1 MIRADGG
8 RKGLSLYSLIVSSF
22 FLLAGLLLLFVA
34 MMLLPRFT
42 KTLETNAVERTGETV
57 LQSTGRLELF
67 VNNMLDTLHFV
78 GGLLPME
85 PDADG
90 DGYQAQIAFLQK
102 SQPDVRN
109 IAFFSGD
116 GRLFYATGGSLAVS
130 PQEVAAS
137 DWFVKALEWQGTVP
151 FFSAP
156 HVQHIFSG
164 QHEWVVT
171 LAKAV
176 EYRVDGRIRSGV
188 LLMDYD
194 FSSVAELA
202 AGVTLGSSGYV
213 YLLDTADQI
222 IYHPRQ
228 QLLYAGL
235 ESEDVSA
242 VARQSVGI
250 CRDEIQGRE
259 RVLIIN
265 TVNQTRWRMVGVAYI
280 DEILRIQSA
289 FVRMMTIALICGGL
303 LSIAAASVTAYYV
316 TLPIRRL
323 QTELL
328 SVEAGNLNTVIE
340 EGGFREIRALSA
352 SFNRMLWRIRQLM
365 DQIVAEQEAK
375 RFHELNALQAQ
386 INPHFL
392 YNTMDSIIWME
403 ERGHSREAITMVS
416 ALARLFRISISK
428 GRNIISVRE
437 EMEHVRNY
445 LIIQKMRFRNKF
457 IYDIEAQPETLD
469 MRTIKLIVQPLVEN
483 AVHHAI
489 DAYDER
495 TLHIHVTAKRE
506 EDLLVFTVSDDG
518 VGIPE
523 GKLRAILT
531 EPAGKS
537 GIGLKNVHE
546 RIQLTCGTD
555 YGLSI
560 ESEEDK
566 GTLVTIRLPVKL
578 EGEA

>member
-1 MIRADGG
+1 MTGAGG
-8 RKGLSLYSLIVSSF
+8 KKGTSLYSLILSGF

-34 MMLLPRFT
+34 LMLLPRFT

-57 LQSTGRLELF
+57 LQSTGRLELY
-67 VNNMLDTLHFV
+67 VDGMLQTLHFAH
-78 GGLLPME
+78 GLLPTE
-85 PDADG
+85 PGADG
-90 DGYQAQIAFLQK
+90 GAYQQQLAFLQK
-102 SQPDVRN
+102 SQADVRN
-109 IAFFSGD
+109 IAFFGED
-116 GRLFYATGGSLAVS
+116 GRLFRATGGDLAV
-130 PQEVAAS
+130 PPGDITAC
-137 DWFVKALEWQGTVP
+137 DWFRKARDWQGSVT

-156 HVQHIFSG
+156 HVQHIFTG

-171 LAKAV
+171 IAKAV
-176 EYRVDGRIRSGV
+176 DYREDGRIRTGV

-194 FSSVAELA
+194 FSAVAALA
-202 AGVTLGSSGYV
+202 SGVTLGSSGYV
-213 YLLDTADQI
+213 YLLDTSDEI

-235 ESEDVSA
+235 ASEDVTA
-242 VARQSVGI
+242 VVRQSVGI
-250 CRDEIQGRE
+250 CRDDAGGRE

-265 TVNQTRWRMVGVAYI
+265 TVGQTRWRMVGVAYI
-280 DEILRIQSA
+280 DEILRLTST
-289 FVRMMTIALICGGL
+289 FVRSLTIALICGGL
-303 LSIAAASVTAYYV
+303 LSIAAASVMAYYV
-316 TLPIRRL
+316 TRPIRRL
-323 QTELL
+323 EAEMQR
-328 SVEAGNLNTVIE
+328 VEAGDLNAVME
-340 EGGFREIRALSA
+340 EGGFREIRSLSA
-352 SFNRMLWRIRQLM
+352 SFNRMLRRIRLLM

-375 RFHELNALQAQ
+375 RLHELNALQAQ

-428 GRNIISVRE
+428 GRNIITVRE

-457 IYDIEAQPETLD
+457 TYEIDAAPDTLE
-469 MRTIKLIVQPLVEN
+469 MRTVKLIVQPIVEN

-495 TLHIHVTAKRE
+495 TLNIRVTAERLA
-506 EDLLVFTVSDDG
+506 DALVFTVTDDG

-523 GKLRAILT
+523 DKLKTILT
-531 EPAGKS
+531 APAGKS

-546 RIQLTCGTD
+546 RIQLTCGAAF
-555 YGLSI
+555 GLTIQSV
-560 ESEEDK
+560 EDE
-566 GTLVTIRLPVKL
+566 GTRVTIRLPL
-578 EGEA
+578 TMEGDA